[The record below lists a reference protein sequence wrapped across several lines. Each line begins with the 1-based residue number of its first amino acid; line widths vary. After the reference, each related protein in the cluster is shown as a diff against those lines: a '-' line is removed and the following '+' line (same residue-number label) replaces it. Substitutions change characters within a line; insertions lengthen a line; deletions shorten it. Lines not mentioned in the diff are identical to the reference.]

1 MSVQTVTASEVIKEL
16 EKDIEYYQTKVDQI
30 TVLKSKYIDKNADR
44 LFEPS
49 VQQTLRGLSADSKLF
64 EDKIKSIQELIDK
77 IKQISNR
84 VSPTVTIQ
92 RKLIYGVF
100 RIH

>member
-84 VSPTVTIQ
+84 VSPTVI
-92 RKLIYGVF
+92 
-100 RIH
+100 

>member
-16 EKDIEYYQTKVDQI
+16 EKDIEYYQSKVDQI

-84 VSPTVTIQ
+84 VSPAVVS
-92 RKLIYGVF
+92 LS
-100 RIH
+100 

>member
-1 MSVQTVTASEVIKEL
+1 MSVQTVTASEVISEL
-16 EKDIEYYQTKVDQI
+16 EKDIEYYQSKVDQI

-84 VSPTVTIQ
+84 VSPTAI
-92 RKLIYGVF
+92 
-100 RIH
+100 

>member
-1 MSVQTVTASEVIKEL
+1 MSVQTVTASEVISEL
-16 EKDIEYYQTKVDQI
+16 EKDIEYYQSKVEQI

-77 IKQISNR
+77 IKQVSNR
-84 VSPTVTIQ
+84 VSPTVTI
-92 RKLIYGVF
+92 
-100 RIH
+100 

>member
-64 EDKIKSIQELIDK
+64 EDKIKSIQELIEK
-77 IKQISNR
+77 IKKISNR
-84 VSPTVTIQ
+84 VSPTVTI
-92 RKLIYGVF
+92 
-100 RIH
+100 

>member
-1 MSVQTVTASEVIKEL
+1 MSVQTVTASEVISEL
-16 EKDIEYYQTKVDQI
+16 EKDIEYYQSKVDQI

-64 EDKIKSIQELIDK
+64 EDKIKSILELIDK

-84 VSPTVTIQ
+84 VSPTVTI
-92 RKLIYGVF
+92 
-100 RIH
+100 

>member
-1 MSVQTVTASEVIKEL
+1 MSVQTVTASEVISEL

-84 VSPTVTIQ
+84 VSPTVT
-92 RKLIYGVF
+92 L
-100 RIH
+100 

>member
-16 EKDIEYYQTKVDQI
+16 EKDIEYYQTKDDQI

-84 VSPTVTIQ
+84 VSPTVTI
-92 RKLIYGVF
+92 
-100 RIH
+100 

>member
-1 MSVQTVTASEVIKEL
+1 MSVQTVTASEVISEL
-16 EKDIEYYQTKVDQI
+16 EKDIEYYQSKVDQI

-84 VSPTVTIQ
+84 VSPTVTI
-92 RKLIYGVF
+92 
-100 RIH
+100 

>member
-16 EKDIEYYQTKVDQI
+16 EKDIEYYQSKVDQI

-77 IKQISNR
+77 IKQIGNR
-84 VSPTVTIQ
+84 VSPTVTI
-92 RKLIYGVF
+92 
-100 RIH
+100 

>member
-1 MSVQTVTASEVIKEL
+1 MSIQTVTASEVIKEL

-84 VSPTVTIQ
+84 VSPTVT
-92 RKLIYGVF
+92 L
-100 RIH
+100 

>member
-84 VSPTVTIQ
+84 VSPTVT
-92 RKLIYGVF
+92 L
-100 RIH
+100 

>member
-84 VSPTVTIQ
+84 VSPTVTI
-92 RKLIYGVF
+92 
-100 RIH
+100 

>member
-1 MSVQTVTASEVIKEL
+1 MSVQTVTTSEVIKEL

-84 VSPTVTIQ
+84 VSPTVT
-92 RKLIYGVF
+92 L
-100 RIH
+100 

>member
-1 MSVQTVTASEVIKEL
+1 MSVQTVTANEVIKEL

-84 VSPTVTIQ
+84 VSPTVT
-92 RKLIYGVF
+92 L
-100 RIH
+100 

>member
-1 MSVQTVTASEVIKEL
+1 MSVQTVTASEVISEL
-16 EKDIEYYQTKVDQI
+16 EKDIEYYQSKVDQI

-49 VQQTLRGLSADSKLF
+49 VQQTLRGLSAASKLF

-84 VSPTVTIQ
+84 VSPTVI
-92 RKLIYGVF
+92 
-100 RIH
+100 

>member
-16 EKDIEYYQTKVDQI
+16 EKDIEYYQSKVDQI

-84 VSPTVTIQ
+84 VSPTVI
-92 RKLIYGVF
+92 
-100 RIH
+100 

>member
-30 TVLKSKYIDKNADR
+30 TVLKSKYVDKNADR

-84 VSPTVTIQ
+84 VSPTVI
-92 RKLIYGVF
+92 
-100 RIH
+100 

>member
-77 IKQISNR
+77 IKQISSR
-84 VSPTVTIQ
+84 VSPTVT
-92 RKLIYGVF
+92 L
-100 RIH
+100 

>member
-1 MSVQTVTASEVIKEL
+1 MSVQTVTASEVISEL
-16 EKDIEYYQTKVDQI
+16 EKDIEYYQSKVDQI

-64 EDKIKSIQELIDK
+64 EDKIKSIQELIEK
-77 IKQISNR
+77 IKIGRASCRER
-84 VSPTVTIQ
+84 VSSPV
-92 RKLIYGVF
+92 
-100 RIH
+100 

>member
-16 EKDIEYYQTKVDQI
+16 EKDIEYYQSKVDQI

-64 EDKIKSIQELIDK
+64 EDKIKSIQELIEK

-84 VSPTVTIQ
+84 ISPVTI
-92 RKLIYGVF
+92 
-100 RIH
+100 

>member
-1 MSVQTVTASEVIKEL
+1 MSVQTVTASEVISEL
-16 EKDIEYYQTKVDQI
+16 EKDIEYYQSKVDQI
-30 TVLKSKYIDKNADR
+30 TILKSKYIDKNADR

-84 VSPTVTIQ
+84 VSPTVI
-92 RKLIYGVF
+92 
-100 RIH
+100 

>member
-30 TVLKSKYIDKNADR
+30 TVLKSRYIDKNADR

-49 VQQTLRGLSADSKLF
+49 VQQALRGLSADSKLY
-64 EDKIKSIQELIDK
+64 EDKIRAIRAIIERIQ
-77 IKQISNR
+77 QISNR
-84 VSPTVTIQ
+84 ISPAVVS
-92 RKLIYGVF
+92 LS
-100 RIH
+100 

>member
-77 IKQISNR
+77 IKQIRNR
-84 VSPTVTIQ
+84 VSPTVI
-92 RKLIYGVF
+92 
-100 RIH
+100 

>member
-49 VQQTLRGLSADSKLF
+49 VQQTLRSLSADSKLF

-84 VSPTVTIQ
+84 VSPTVT
-92 RKLIYGVF
+92 L
-100 RIH
+100 

>member
-16 EKDIEYYQTKVDQI
+16 EKDIEYYQSKVDQI

-64 EDKIKSIQELIDK
+64 EDKIKSIQELIEK
-77 IKQISNR
+77 IKKISNR
-84 VSPTVTIQ
+84 ISPAVVS
-92 RKLIYGVF
+92 LS
-100 RIH
+100 

>member
-16 EKDIEYYQTKVDQI
+16 EKDIEYYQSKVDQI

-64 EDKIKSIQELIDK
+64 EDKIKSIQELIYK

-84 VSPTVTIQ
+84 VSPTVI
-92 RKLIYGVF
+92 
-100 RIH
+100 

>member
-1 MSVQTVTASEVIKEL
+1 MSIQTVTASEVIKEL
-16 EKDIEYYQTKVDQI
+16 EKDIEYYQSKVDQI

-84 VSPTVTIQ
+84 ISPVTI
-92 RKLIYGVF
+92 
-100 RIH
+100 

>member
-1 MSVQTVTASEVIKEL
+1 MSVQTVTAIEVIKEL

-84 VSPTVTIQ
+84 VSPTVT
-92 RKLIYGVF
+92 L
-100 RIH
+100 

>member
-49 VQQTLRGLSADSKLF
+49 VQQTLRGLSEDSKLF
-64 EDKIKSIQELIDK
+64 EDKIKSIQELIEK
-77 IKQISNR
+77 IKKISNR
-84 VSPTVTIQ
+84 VSPAVVS
-92 RKLIYGVF
+92 LS
-100 RIH
+100 

>member
-1 MSVQTVTASEVIKEL
+1 MSVQTVTASEVISEL
-16 EKDIEYYQTKVDQI
+16 EKDIEYYQSKVDQI

-84 VSPTVTIQ
+84 VSPTVI
-92 RKLIYGVF
+92 
-100 RIH
+100 

>member
-1 MSVQTVTASEVIKEL
+1 MSVQTVTASKVIKEL

-84 VSPTVTIQ
+84 VSPTVT
-92 RKLIYGVF
+92 L
-100 RIH
+100 

>member
-84 VSPTVTIQ
+84 VTPTVI
-92 RKLIYGVF
+92 
-100 RIH
+100 

>member
-16 EKDIEYYQTKVDQI
+16 EKDIEYYQTKADQI

-84 VSPTVTIQ
+84 VSPTVTI
-92 RKLIYGVF
+92 
-100 RIH
+100 

>member
-16 EKDIEYYQTKVDQI
+16 EKDIEYYQSKVDQI
-30 TVLKSKYIDKNADR
+30 TILKSKYIDKNADR

-84 VSPTVTIQ
+84 VSPTVTI
-92 RKLIYGVF
+92 
-100 RIH
+100 

>member
-16 EKDIEYYQTKVDQI
+16 EKDIEYYQSKVDQI

-84 VSPTVTIQ
+84 ISPVTI
-92 RKLIYGVF
+92 
-100 RIH
+100 

>member
-64 EDKIKSIQELIDK
+64 EDKIKSIQELIEK
-77 IKQISNR
+77 IKKISNR
-84 VSPTVTIQ
+84 IPPAVVSVS
-92 RKLIYGVF
+92 
-100 RIH
+100 

>member
-16 EKDIEYYQTKVDQI
+16 EKDIEYYQSKVDQI

-84 VSPTVTIQ
+84 VSPTVTI
-92 RKLIYGVF
+92 
-100 RIH
+100 

>member
-1 MSVQTVTASEVIKEL
+1 MSIQTVTASEVIKEL
-16 EKDIEYYQTKVDQI
+16 EKDIEYYQSKVDQI

-77 IKQISNR
+77 IKQVSNR
-84 VSPTVTIQ
+84 VSPTVI
-92 RKLIYGVF
+92 
-100 RIH
+100 

>member
-1 MSVQTVTASEVIKEL
+1 MSVQTVTASEVISEL

-84 VSPTVTIQ
+84 VSPTVI
-92 RKLIYGVF
+92 
-100 RIH
+100 